1 MALHILQL
9 GPYPPPE
16 GGITRN
22 IVAIRDLLRERGH
35 RCSIIATSQSARV
48 DDEPDVYHPRSALA
62 LIRALRSIEYDVLHM
77 HIGGDVTRRVLA
89 LAFVC
94 TLLARGKC
102 LLTLHSGGFPMS
114 EEAKAAS
121 PRSVRGLVFRRFE
134 KVIGVSDGLAD
145 VFRAYG
151 IANDRIAVIPPY
163 ALQPPDENV
172 KIPDHLLAFCESGS
186 PLLVAV
192 GGLEVDYQP
201 LFLLDAMA
209 DILAQFPNAR
219 LMIVG
224 DGSLRRDVE
233 EAINKRQFNERIL
246 LTGNIEHSL
255 ALHLIQRADIMLR
268 TTLFDGD
275 AISIREALFLGTP
288 VIATDTGTRP
298 ENVNLIP
305 IGGHKELAAAVTE
318 ALDSRSRQ
326 PRRGKPDTT
335 NITAV
340 VDLYERVAG

>member
-1 MALHILQL
+1 MPLHILQL

-22 IVAIRDLLRERGH
+22 IIAIRDMLRERGH
-35 RCSIIATSQSARV
+35 RCSIVATSRSARV
-48 DDEPDVYHPRSALA
+48 DDEPDVHHPRSALA
-62 LIRALRSIEYDVLHM
+62 LIRALRSLEYDILHL

-89 LAFVC
+89 LAFAC

-102 LLTLHSGGFPMS
+102 LLTLHSGGYPTS
-114 EEAKAAS
+114 KEATAAS
-121 PRSVRGLVFRRFE
+121 PGSTRGRVFQRFD
-134 KVIGVSDGLAD
+134 KVIGVSNDLAD

-151 IANDRIAVIPPY
+151 VSDDRIAVIPPY
-163 ALQPPDENV
+163 SLQPPAASV
-172 KIPDHLLAFCESGS
+172 KVPGDLLAFCESGS

-201 LFLLDAMA
+201 LFLLDAIA
-209 DILAQFPNAR
+209 DISAQFPNAR

-224 DGSLRRDVE
+224 DGALRSDVE
-233 EAINKRQFNERIL
+233 AAIDLRQLDDRVL
-246 LTGNIEHSL
+246 LTGNVGHSVS
-255 ALHLIQRADIMLR
+255 LHLMRAADIMLR

-298 ENVNLIP
+298 ENVKLIP
-305 IGGHKELAAAVTE
+305 IGGRQELATAVGQIVTS
-318 ALDSRSRQ
+318 A
-326 PRRGKPDTT
+326 RRRPPQGETDTT
-335 NITAV
+335 NIAAV
-340 VDLYERVAG
+340 VDLYERIAG